1 MPLYW
6 LQHARLAVRFAYPAG
21 IYSALDILSIAGL
34 PLILP
39 PAEANGQADE
49 EMVDCAPD
57 ASEQLVAEVQ
67 QHREGQ
73 DMSQA
78 GAFSAALFVA
88 C

>member
-1 MPLYW
+1 M
-6 LQHARLAVRFAYPAG
+6 
-21 IYSALDILSIAGL
+21 
-34 PLILP
+34 LP

-57 ASEQLVAEVQ
+57 ASEQLVMEVQ

-78 GAFSAALFVA
+78 GARVSAGFLLNVEQAE
-88 C
+88 